1 MTILISICVW
11 HAIVGSIIF
20 TSLPKATT
28 TSSLDPSSASTT
40 QSPTSSPPFQSTP
53 LDDLLQISTI
63 GDSMAS
69 NKTVCPVARSS
80 DSTAKPGTACL
91 LIDKI
96 ALIVFCSIYVLFHLT
111 FLVLIIH
118 AVSQTLKFLML

>member
-1 MTILISICVW
+1 MIILISICVW

-28 TSSLDPSSASTT
+28 SSLASSSSSTT
-40 QSPTSSPPFQSTP
+40 QPPTSSPPFQSTP

-63 GDSMAS
+63 GDSTAS
-69 NKTVCPVARSS
+69 NKTICPVALSS
-80 DSTAKPGTACL
+80 DATAKPGTQCL
-91 LIDKI
+91 LVDKI

-118 AVSQTLKFLML
+118 AVSQSLKFLMS